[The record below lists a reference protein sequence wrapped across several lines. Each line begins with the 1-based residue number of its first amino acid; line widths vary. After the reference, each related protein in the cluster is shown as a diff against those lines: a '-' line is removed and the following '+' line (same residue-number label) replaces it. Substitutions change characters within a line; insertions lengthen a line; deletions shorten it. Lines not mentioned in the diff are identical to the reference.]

1 MFCPNCGNQMK
12 EGAVF
17 CSNCGYRK
25 EVSASKGINFNINKI
40 PFVPIL
46 CVVAI
51 IVLVMIGYNA
61 FNNRTCRYCNNKVY
75 KQGLCREHYTQEVVK
90 DSVSDFTSG
99 NKSVKDA
106 ANDIYNKSF
115 TNDEKKQIQDSL
127 DNIKNAKGRS
137 KSKRY

>member
-25 EVSASKGINFNINKI
+25 EVSASKGINFNINKM

-51 IVLVMIGYNA
+51 IVLAMIGYNA
-61 FNNRTCRYCNNKVY
+61 FNNRTCRYCNNKVF
-75 KQGLCREHYTQEVVK
+75 KQGLCRDHYTQEVVK

-99 NKSVKDA
+99 NKNIKDA
-106 ANDIYNKSF
+106 ANDFYNKSF

-127 DNIKNAKGRS
+127 DNIKNNFGDLFK
-137 KSKRY
+137 

>member
-51 IVLVMIGYNA
+51 IVLVMIGYNV

-99 NKSVKDA
+99 NKSIKDA

-127 DNIKNAKGRS
+127 DNIKNSFGDLFK
-137 KSKRY
+137 

>member
-1 MFCPNCGNQMK
+1 MFCPNCGNQIND
-12 EGAVF
+12 GATF

-25 EVSASKGINFNINKI
+25 EGSSNKSSGFNLNKI

-46 CVVAI
+46 CIVAI
-51 IVLVMIGYNA
+51 VVLVMIGYNA

-75 KQGLCREHYTQEVVK
+75 KQSLCRDHYTQEVVK

-99 NKSVKDA
+99 NKSIKDA

-127 DNIKNAKGRS
+127 DNIKNSFGDLFK
-137 KSKRY
+137 

>member
-61 FNNRTCRYCNNKVY
+61 FNNRTCRYCNNKVF
-75 KQGLCREHYTQEVVK
+75 KQGLCRDHYTQEVVK

-115 TNDEKKQIQDSL
+115 TNDEKKQIQDSI
-127 DNIKNAKGRS
+127 DNIKNSFGDLFK
-137 KSKRY
+137 

>member
-61 FNNRTCRYCNNKVY
+61 FNNRTCRYCNNKVF
-75 KQGLCREHYTQEVVK
+75 KQGLCRDHYTQEVVK

-127 DNIKNAKGRS
+127 DNIKNSFGDLFK
-137 KSKRY
+137 

>member
-12 EGAVF
+12 EGAAF
-17 CSNCGYRK
+17 CSNCGFRK
-25 EVSASKGINFNINKI
+25 NGSSNKSSGFNLNKI

-61 FNNRTCRYCNNKVY
+61 FNNRTCRYCNNKVF
-75 KQGLCREHYTQEVVK
+75 KQGLCRDHYTQEVVK

-115 TNDEKKQIQDSL
+115 TNDEKKQIQDSI
-127 DNIKNAKGRS
+127 DNIKNSFGDLFK
-137 KSKRY
+137 

>member
-46 CVVAI
+46 CVAAI

-61 FNNRTCRYCNNKVY
+61 FNNRTCRYCNNKVF
-75 KQGLCREHYTQEVVK
+75 KQGLCRDHYTQEVVK

-115 TNDEKKQIQDSL
+115 TNDEKKQIQDSI
-127 DNIKNAKGRS
+127 DNIKNSFGDLFK
-137 KSKRY
+137 

>member
-51 IVLVMIGYNA
+51 IVLVMNGYNA
-61 FNNRTCRYCNNKVY
+61 FNNRTCRYCNNKVF
-75 KQGLCREHYTQEVVK
+75 KQGLCRDHYTQEVVK
-90 DSVSDFTSG
+90 DSVSDFTSR
-99 NKSVKDA
+99 NKNIKDA
-106 ANDIYNKSF
+106 ANDFYNKSF

-127 DNIKNAKGRS
+127 DNIKNSFGDLFK
-137 KSKRY
+137 

>member
-61 FNNRTCRYCNNKVY
+61 FNNRTCRYCNNKVF
-75 KQGLCREHYTQEVVK
+75 KQGLCRDHYTQEVVK
-90 DSVSDFTSG
+90 DSVSDFTSR
-99 NKSVKDA
+99 NKNIKDA
-106 ANDIYNKSF
+106 ANDFYNKSF

-127 DNIKNAKGRS
+127 DNIKNSFGDLFK
-137 KSKRY
+137 

>member
-46 CVVAI
+46 CLVAI

-61 FNNRTCRYCNNKVY
+61 FNNRTCRYCNNKVF
-75 KQGLCREHYTQEVVK
+75 KQGLCRDHYTQEVVK

-115 TNDEKKQIQDSL
+115 TNDEKKQIQDSI
-127 DNIKNAKGRS
+127 DNIKNSFGDLFK
-137 KSKRY
+137 